1 MTRQAFEA
9 AVQRDIDALVQR
21 ATPAAPDYTTRCAT
35 CGVEVCRHF
44 DGWDGS
50 PLGCAETCR
59 RWGAHAPAEAPA
71 PVPTRRRYTFAVYV
85 EAPEPVVDADGYEDN
100 GYTQANIE
108 ALVKQTLTHYAAP
121 LNKERGAVLVDWEL
135 MEHEAVEPAARR

>member
-50 PLGCAETCR
+50 PLGCEETCR
-59 RWGAHAPAEAPA
+59 RWGRPA
-71 PVPTRRRYTFAVYV
+71 PTV
-85 EAPEPVVDADGYEDN
+85 G
-100 GYTQANIE
+100 
-108 ALVKQTLTHYAAP
+108 
-121 LNKERGAVLVDWEL
+121 VDWEL
-135 MEHEAVEPAARR
+135 MESEAVAPAAPR

>member
-1 MTRQAFEA
+1 MTRQAFDA
-9 AVQRDIDALVQR
+9 AVQRDIDAAVQR

-50 PLGCAETCR
+50 PLGCEETCR

-71 PVPTRRRYTFAVYV
+71 PVPTRRRYTFAVYLEV
-85 EAPEPVVDADGYEDN
+85 PEAVDADDID
-100 GYTQANIE
+100 GYTREDVE
-108 ALVKQTLTHYAAP
+108 AIIKRTLASYASP
-121 LNKERGAVLVDWEL
+121 LHGREFRTVGVDWEL